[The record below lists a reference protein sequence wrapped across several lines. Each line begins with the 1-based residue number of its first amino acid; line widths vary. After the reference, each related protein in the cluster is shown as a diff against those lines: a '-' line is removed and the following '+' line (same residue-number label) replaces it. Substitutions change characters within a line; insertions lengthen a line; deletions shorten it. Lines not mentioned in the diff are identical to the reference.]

1 MTEIDKFEFLVLGSG
16 EAGKYLA
23 WTMANA
29 GHRTAVV
36 ERRWIGGSCPNIAC
50 MPSKNVIWSAKVAS
64 LSGRGPEF
72 GLASASTVDMAAVRW
87 RKRKMVEDMVN
98 VHLDRYKLES
108 NVELIMGEGR
118 FVGPKRL
125 EVKTNDGT
133 VRLVEGDRV
142 FLNVGTHAAIPDI
155 PGLRDANPM
164 THIEALELDRIPD
177 HLIVLGGGYI
187 GLELSQAMR
196 RFGSRV
202 TVIQRGGQIAS
213 REDSDV
219 GQALLQLFQE
229 EGVEVLLNTHVVDVA
244 GTSGMEVNV
253 TVQTSEKKM
262 TLRASDLLVATGRI
276 PNTDGIGLELAGVE
290 LDARGYVKVNE
301 ELQTTAS
308 GVWALGECAGSPQFT
323 HVSFDD
329 FRVVRDTLAGKKRTT
344 KNRLV
349 PFCMFTDP
357 ELARVGINEKEAR
370 SRGLAYRLCKLPM
383 TANLRART
391 LSETRGFMKALIAKE
406 SDQIL
411 GFTMFGVEAG
421 EVISVAQTA
430 MLGEMPYTVM
440 RDAIYTHPTIVEGLN
455 VLFRAPPV

>member
-72 GLASASTVDMAAVRW
+72 GLPSASTVDMAAVRW

-142 FLNVGTHAAIPDI
+142 FLNVGTRAAMPDI

-202 TVIQRGGQIAS
+202 TVIQRSGQIAS

-276 PNTDGIGLELAGVE
+276 PNTDGIGLELTGVE
-290 LDARGYVKVNE
+290 LDVRGYVKVNE

-357 ELARVGINEKEAR
+357 ELARVGLNEKEAR

-440 RDAIYTHPTIVEGLN
+440 RDAIYTHPTIAEGLN

>member
-108 NVELIMGEGR
+108 NVELVMGEGR

-133 VRLVEGDRV
+133 VRLVEGERV

-202 TVIQRGGQIAS
+202 TVIQRSGQIAS

-276 PNTDGIGLELAGVE
+276 PNTDGIGLELTGVE

-357 ELARVGINEKEAR
+357 ELARVGLNEKEAR

>member
-72 GLASASTVDMAAVRW
+72 GLPSASRVDMAAVRW

-244 GTSGMEVNV
+244 GTSGLEVNV

-262 TLRASDLLVATGRI
+262 TLRASDLLVAIGRI

-290 LDARGYVKVNE
+290 LDARGYVQVNE

-357 ELARVGINEKEAR
+357 ELARVGLNEKEAR

-440 RDAIYTHPTIVEGLN
+440 RDAIYTHPTIAEGLN

>member
-202 TVIQRGGQIAS
+202 TVIQRSGQIAS

-276 PNTDGIGLELAGVE
+276 PNTDGIGLELTGVE

-357 ELARVGINEKEAR
+357 ELARVGLNEKEAR

-440 RDAIYTHPTIVEGLN
+440 RDAIYTHPTIAEGLN

>member
-1 MTEIDKFEFLVLGSG
+1 
-16 EAGKYLA
+16 
-23 WTMANA
+23 MAKA

-72 GLASASTVDMAAVRW
+72 GLPSASTVDMAAVRR
-87 RKRKMVEDMVN
+87 RKRKMVEGLVN
-98 VHLDRYKLES
+98 VHLDRYKQS
-108 NVELIMGEGR
+108 NVQLIMGEGR

-155 PGLRDANPM
+155 PGLRDANPL

-357 ELARVGINEKEAR
+357 ELARVGLNEKEAR

-411 GFTMFGVEAG
+411 GFTMFGLEAG
-421 EVISVAQTA
+421 EVIAVAQTA

-440 RDAIYTHPTIVEGLN
+440 RDAIYTHPTIAEGLN
-455 VLFRAPPV
+455 VLFAAPPA

>member
-219 GQALLQLFQE
+219 GHALLQLFQE

-262 TLRASDLLVATGRI
+262 TLRASDLLVAIGRI
-276 PNTDGIGLELAGVE
+276 PNTQGIGLELAGIE

-357 ELARVGINEKEAR
+357 ELARVGLNEKEAR

>member
-23 WTMANA
+23 WTMAKA
-29 GHRTAVV
+29 GQRTAVV

-50 MPSKNVIWSAKVAS
+50 LPSKNVIWSAKVAS

-72 GLASASTVDMAAVRW
+72 GLPSASTVDMAAVRR
-87 RKRKMVEDMVN
+87 RKRKMVEGLVN
-98 VHLDRYKLES
+98 VHLDRYKQS
-108 NVELIMGEGR
+108 NVQLIMGEGR

-155 PGLRDANPM
+155 PGLRDANPL

-229 EGVEVLLNTHVVDVA
+229 EGVEVLLNTRVVDVA

-357 ELARVGINEKEAR
+357 ELARVGLNEKEAR

-411 GFTMFGVEAG
+411 GFTMFGLEAG
-421 EVISVAQTA
+421 EVIAVAQTA

-440 RDAIYTHPTIVEGLN
+440 RDAIYTHPTIAEGLN
-455 VLFRAPPV
+455 VLFAAPPA

>member
-23 WTMANA
+23 WTMAKA

-87 RKRKMVEDMVN
+87 RKRKMVKDMVN

-202 TVIQRGGQIAS
+202 TVIQRSGQIAS

-440 RDAIYTHPTIVEGLN
+440 RDAIYTHPTIAEGLN

>member
-23 WTMANA
+23 WTMAKA

-50 MPSKNVIWSAKVAS
+50 LPSKDVIWSAKVAS

-72 GLASASTVDMAAVRW
+72 GLPSASTVDMAAVRR

-98 VHLDRYKLES
+98 VHLDRYKQS
-108 NVELIMGEGR
+108 NVQLIMGEGR

-155 PGLRDANPM
+155 PGLRDANPL

-308 GVWALGECAGSPQFT
+308 DVWALGECAGSPQFT

-357 ELARVGINEKEAR
+357 ELARVGLNEKEAR

-421 EVISVAQTA
+421 EVIAVAQTA

-440 RDAIYTHPTIVEGLN
+440 RDAIYAHPTIAEGLN
-455 VLFRAPPV
+455 VLFRAPPA

>member
-1 MTEIDKFEFLVLGSG
+1 
-16 EAGKYLA
+16 
-23 WTMANA
+23 
-29 GHRTAVV
+29 
-36 ERRWIGGSCPNIAC
+36 
-50 MPSKNVIWSAKVAS
+50 
-64 LSGRGPEF
+64 
-72 GLASASTVDMAAVRW
+72 
-87 RKRKMVEDMVN
+87 MVEDMVN

-108 NVELIMGEGR
+108 NVQLIMGEGR

-155 PGLRDANPM
+155 PGLRDANPL

-213 REDSDV
+213 REDADV

-229 EGVEVLLNTHVVDVA
+229 EGIEVLLNTQVVDVA

-253 TVQTSEKKM
+253 TVQMSEQRM

-301 ELQTTAS
+301 ELQTTAA

-329 FRVVRDTLAGKKRTT
+329 FRGVRDTLAGKKRTT

-357 ELARVGINEKEAR
+357 ELARVGLNEKEAR

-421 EVISVAQTA
+421 EVISVVQMA

-440 RDAIYTHPTIVEGLN
+440 RDAIYTHPTIAEGLN
-455 VLFRAPPV
+455 VLFRAPPKDPPLM

>member
-1 MTEIDKFEFLVLGSG
+1 
-16 EAGKYLA
+16 
-23 WTMANA
+23 
-29 GHRTAVV
+29 
-36 ERRWIGGSCPNIAC
+36 
-50 MPSKNVIWSAKVAS
+50 
-64 LSGRGPEF
+64 
-72 GLASASTVDMAAVRW
+72 
-87 RKRKMVEDMVN
+87 
-98 VHLDRYKLES
+98 
-108 NVELIMGEGR
+108 
-118 FVGPKRL
+118 
-125 EVKTNDGT
+125 
-133 VRLVEGDRV
+133 
-142 FLNVGTHAAIPDI
+142 
-155 PGLRDANPM
+155 
-164 THIEALELDRIPD
+164 
-177 HLIVLGGGYI
+177 
-187 GLELSQAMR
+187 MR

-357 ELARVGINEKEAR
+357 ELARVGLNEKEAR

-421 EVISVAQTA
+421 EVIAVAQTA

-440 RDAIYTHPTIVEGLN
+440 RDAIYSHPTIAEGSN
-455 VLFRAPPV
+455 VLFRAPPA

>member
-276 PNTDGIGLELAGVE
+276 PNTDGIGLELTGVE

-357 ELARVGINEKEAR
+357 ELARVGLNEKEAR

-440 RDAIYTHPTIVEGLN
+440 RDAIYTHPTIAEGLN

>member
-23 WTMANA
+23 WTMAKA

-72 GLASASTVDMAAVRW
+72 GLPSASRVDMAAVRR

-142 FLNVGTHAAIPDI
+142 FLNVGTRAAMPDI

-202 TVIQRGGQIAS
+202 TVIQRSGQIAS

-262 TLRASDLLVATGRI
+262 TLRASDLLVAIGRI

-357 ELARVGINEKEAR
+357 ELARVGLNEKEAR

-440 RDAIYTHPTIVEGLN
+440 RDAIYTHPTIAEGLN

>member
-23 WTMANA
+23 WTMAKA

-50 MPSKNVIWSAKVAS
+50 LPSKNVIWSAKVAS

-72 GLASASTVDMAAVRW
+72 GLPSASTVDMAAVRR
-87 RKRKMVEDMVN
+87 RKRKMVEGLVN
-98 VHLDRYKLES
+98 VHLDRYKQS
-108 NVELIMGEGR
+108 NVQLIMGEGR

-155 PGLRDANPM
+155 PGLRDANPL

-229 EGVEVLLNTHVVDVA
+229 EGIEVLLNTHVVDVA

-357 ELARVGINEKEAR
+357 ELARVGLNEKEAR

-440 RDAIYTHPTIVEGLN
+440 RDAIYTHPTIAEGLN
-455 VLFRAPPV
+455 VLFRAPPA

>member
-23 WTMANA
+23 WTMAKA
-29 GHRTAVV
+29 GQRTAVV

-50 MPSKNVIWSAKVAS
+50 LPSKNVIWSAKVAS

-72 GLASASTVDMAAVRW
+72 GLPSASTVDMAAVRR
-87 RKRKMVEDMVN
+87 RKRKMVEGLVN
-98 VHLDRYKLES
+98 VHLDRYKQS
-108 NVELIMGEGR
+108 NVQLIMGEGR

-155 PGLRDANPM
+155 PGLRDANPL

-229 EGVEVLLNTHVVDVA
+229 EGIEVLLNTHVVDVA

-323 HVSFDD
+323 HVAFDD

-357 ELARVGINEKEAR
+357 ELARVGLNEKEAR

-411 GFTMFGVEAG
+411 GFTMFGLEAG
-421 EVISVAQTA
+421 EVVAVAQTA

-440 RDAIYTHPTIVEGLN
+440 RDAIYTHPTIAEGLN
-455 VLFRAPPV
+455 VLFAAAPA

>member
-72 GLASASTVDMAAVRW
+72 GLPCASTVDMAAVRW

-202 TVIQRGGQIAS
+202 TVIQRSGQIAS

-262 TLRASDLLVATGRI
+262 TLRASDLLVAIGRI
-276 PNTDGIGLELAGVE
+276 PNTQGIGLELAGVE

-357 ELARVGINEKEAR
+357 ELARVGLNEKEAR

-440 RDAIYTHPTIVEGLN
+440 RDAIYTHPTIAEGLN

>member
-23 WTMANA
+23 WTMAKA
-29 GHRTAVV
+29 GQRTAVV

-50 MPSKNVIWSAKVAS
+50 LPSKNVIWSAKVAS

-72 GLASASTVDMAAVRW
+72 GLPSASTVDMAAVRR
-87 RKRKMVEDMVN
+87 RKRKMVEGLVN
-98 VHLDRYKLES
+98 VHLDRYKQS
-108 NVELIMGEGR
+108 NVQLIMGEGR

-155 PGLRDANPM
+155 PGLRDANPL

-229 EGVEVLLNTHVVDVA
+229 EGIEVLLNTHVVDVA

-323 HVSFDD
+323 HVAFDD

-357 ELARVGINEKEAR
+357 ELARVGLNEKEAR

-411 GFTMFGVEAG
+411 GFTMFGLEAG
-421 EVISVAQTA
+421 EVIAVAQTA

-440 RDAIYTHPTIVEGLN
+440 RDAIYTHPTIAEGLN
-455 VLFRAPPV
+455 VLFAAAPA

>member
-98 VHLDRYKLES
+98 VHLQRYKLES
-108 NVELIMGEGR
+108 NVQLIMGEGR

-125 EVKTNDGT
+125 EVKTNEGT

-202 TVIQRGGQIAS
+202 TVIQRSGQIAS

-262 TLRASDLLVATGRI
+262 TLRASDLLVAIGRI

-290 LDARGYVKVNE
+290 LDARGYIKVNE

-357 ELARVGINEKEAR
+357 ELARVGLNEKEAR

-430 MLGEMPYTVM
+430 MLGEIPYTVM
-440 RDAIYTHPTIVEGLN
+440 RDAIYTHPTIAEGLN
-455 VLFRAPPV
+455 VLFRGPPV

>member
-23 WTMANA
+23 WTMAKA
-29 GHRTAVV
+29 GQRTAVV

-50 MPSKNVIWSAKVAS
+50 LPSKNVIWSAKVAS

-72 GLASASTVDMAAVRW
+72 GLPSASTVDMAAVRR
-87 RKRKMVEDMVN
+87 RKRKMVEGLVN
-98 VHLDRYKLES
+98 VHLDRYKQS
-108 NVELIMGEGR
+108 NVQLIMGEGR

-155 PGLRDANPM
+155 PGLRDANPL

-244 GTSGMEVNV
+244 GTSGIEVNV
-253 TVQTSEKKM
+253 SVQTPEKKM

-276 PNTDGIGLELAGVE
+276 PNTDGIGLELTGVE

-357 ELARVGINEKEAR
+357 ELARVGLNEKEAR

-411 GFTMFGVEAG
+411 GFTMFGLEAG
-421 EVISVAQTA
+421 EVIAVVQTA

-440 RDAIYTHPTIVEGLN
+440 RDAIYTHPTIAEGLN
-455 VLFRAPPV
+455 VLFAAPPA

>member
-23 WTMANA
+23 WTMAKA

-72 GLASASTVDMAAVRW
+72 GLPSASTVDMAAVRW

-98 VHLDRYKLES
+98 VHLQRYKLES
-108 NVELIMGEGR
+108 NVQLIMGEGR

-202 TVIQRGGQIAS
+202 TVIQRSGQIAS

-262 TLRASDLLVATGRI
+262 TLRASDLLVAIGRI
-276 PNTDGIGLELAGVE
+276 PNTDGIGLELTGVE

-357 ELARVGINEKEAR
+357 ELARVGLNEKEAR

-440 RDAIYTHPTIVEGLN
+440 RDAIYTHPTIAEGLN

>member
-23 WTMANA
+23 WTMAKA
-29 GHRTAVV
+29 GQRTAVV

-50 MPSKNVIWSAKVAS
+50 LPSKNVIWSAKVAS

-72 GLASASTVDMAAVRW
+72 GLPSASTVDMAAVRR
-87 RKRKMVEDMVN
+87 RKRKMVEGLVN
-98 VHLDRYKLES
+98 VHLDRYKQS
-108 NVELIMGEGR
+108 NVQLIMGEGR

-125 EVKTNDGT
+125 EVRTNDGT

-155 PGLRDANPM
+155 PGLRDANPL

-276 PNTDGIGLELAGVE
+276 PNTNGIGLELAGVE

-357 ELARVGINEKEAR
+357 ELARVGLNEKEAR

-411 GFTMFGVEAG
+411 GFTMFGLEAG
-421 EVISVAQTA
+421 EVIAVAQTA

-440 RDAIYTHPTIVEGLN
+440 RDAIYTHPTIAEGLN
-455 VLFRAPPV
+455 VLFAAPPA

>member
-23 WTMANA
+23 WTMAKA
-29 GHRTAVV
+29 GQRTAVV

-50 MPSKNVIWSAKVAS
+50 LPSKNVIWSAKVAS

-72 GLASASTVDMAAVRW
+72 GLPSASTVDMAAVRR
-87 RKRKMVEDMVN
+87 RKRKMVEGLVN
-98 VHLDRYKLES
+98 VHLDRYKQS
-108 NVELIMGEGR
+108 NVQLIMGEGR

-155 PGLRDANPM
+155 PGLRDANPL

-244 GTSGMEVNV
+244 GTSGIEVNV
-253 TVQTSEKKM
+253 TVQTPEKKM

-276 PNTDGIGLELAGVE
+276 PNTDGIGLELTGVE

-357 ELARVGINEKEAR
+357 ELARVGLNEKEAR

-406 SDQIL
+406 SDHIL
-411 GFTMFGVEAG
+411 GFTMFGLEAG
-421 EVISVAQTA
+421 EVIAVVQTA

-440 RDAIYTHPTIVEGLN
+440 RDAIYTHPTIAEGLN
-455 VLFRAPPV
+455 VLFAAPPA

>member
-1 MTEIDKFEFLVLGSG
+1 VLGSG

-23 WTMANA
+23 WTMAEA

-50 MPSKNVIWSAKVAS
+50 LPSKDVIWSAKVAS

-72 GLASASTVDMAAVRW
+72 GLPSASTVDMAAVRR

-98 VHLDRYKLES
+98 VHLDRYKQS
-108 NVELIMGEGR
+108 NVQLIMGEGR

-155 PGLRDANPM
+155 PGLRDANPL

-262 TLRASDLLVATGRI
+262 SLRASDLLVATGRI
-276 PNTDGIGLELAGVE
+276 PNTDGIGLELTGVE

-308 GVWALGECAGSPQFT
+308 GVWALGECAGSPHFT

-357 ELARVGINEKEAR
+357 ELARVGLNEKEAR

-440 RDAIYTHPTIVEGLN
+440 RDAIYTHPTIAEGLN
-455 VLFRAPPV
+455 VLFRAPPA

>member
-1 MTEIDKFEFLVLGSG
+1 
-16 EAGKYLA
+16 
-23 WTMANA
+23 
-29 GHRTAVV
+29 
-36 ERRWIGGSCPNIAC
+36 
-50 MPSKNVIWSAKVAS
+50 
-64 LSGRGPEF
+64 
-72 GLASASTVDMAAVRW
+72 
-87 RKRKMVEDMVN
+87 
-98 VHLDRYKLES
+98 
-108 NVELIMGEGR
+108 
-118 FVGPKRL
+118 
-125 EVKTNDGT
+125 
-133 VRLVEGDRV
+133 
-142 FLNVGTHAAIPDI
+142 
-155 PGLRDANPM
+155 
-164 THIEALELDRIPD
+164 
-177 HLIVLGGGYI
+177 
-187 GLELSQAMR
+187 
-196 RFGSRV
+196 
-202 TVIQRGGQIAS
+202 VIQRSGQIAS

-276 PNTDGIGLELAGVE
+276 PNTDGIGLELTGVE

-357 ELARVGINEKEAR
+357 ELARVGLNEKEAR

-411 GFTMFGVEAG
+411 GFTIFGVEAG

-440 RDAIYTHPTIVEGLN
+440 RDAIYTRIWLAALGSFLERSRHRYAALFDSNFIAEGLIAIN
-455 VLFRAPPV
+455 YSLRSTRSWPTLEVNKHRPEIRVCV

>member
-72 GLASASTVDMAAVRW
+72 GLPSASTVDMAAVRW

-262 TLRASDLLVATGRI
+262 TLRASDLLVAIGRI

-357 ELARVGINEKEAR
+357 ELARVGLNEKEAR

>member
-1 MTEIDKFEFLVLGSG
+1 
-16 EAGKYLA
+16 
-23 WTMANA
+23 
-29 GHRTAVV
+29 
-36 ERRWIGGSCPNIAC
+36 
-50 MPSKNVIWSAKVAS
+50 
-64 LSGRGPEF
+64 
-72 GLASASTVDMAAVRW
+72 MAAVHR
-87 RKRKMVEDMVN
+87 RKREMVEDLVN
-98 VHLDRYKLES
+98 VHLDRYKQN
-108 NVELIMGEGR
+108 NVQLIMGEGR

-125 EVKTNDGT
+125 EVKTKDGT

-155 PGLRDANPM
+155 PGLRDANPL
-164 THIEALELDRIPD
+164 THIEALELDRIPE

-229 EGVEVLLNTHVVDVA
+229 EGVEVLLNTQVVDVA
-244 GTSGMEVNV
+244 GTSGREVNV

-357 ELARVGINEKEAR
+357 ELARVGLNEKEAR

-421 EVISVAQTA
+421 EVIAVAQTA

-440 RDAIYTHPTIVEGLN
+440 RDAIYTHPTIAEGLN
-455 VLFRAPPV
+455 VLFAAPPA

>member
-23 WTMANA
+23 WTMAKA
-29 GHRTAVV
+29 GRRTAVV

-50 MPSKNVIWSAKVAS
+50 LPSKNVIWSAKVAS

-72 GLASASTVDMAAVRW
+72 GLPSASTVDMAAVRR
-87 RKRKMVEDMVN
+87 RKRKMVEGLVN
-98 VHLDRYKLES
+98 VHLDRYKQS
-108 NVELIMGEGR
+108 NVQLIMGEGR

-155 PGLRDANPM
+155 PGLRDANPL

-202 TVIQRGGQIAS
+202 TVIQRGEQIAS

-229 EGVEVLLNTHVVDVA
+229 EGIEVLLNTHVVDVA

-357 ELARVGINEKEAR
+357 ELARVGLNEKEAR

-411 GFTMFGVEAG
+411 GFTMFGLEAG
-421 EVISVAQTA
+421 EVIAVAQTA

-440 RDAIYTHPTIVEGLN
+440 RDAIYTHPTIAEGLN
-455 VLFRAPPV
+455 VLFAAPPA

>member
-23 WTMANA
+23 WTMAKA
-29 GHRTAVV
+29 GHRTAMV

-50 MPSKNVIWSAKVAS
+50 LPSKNVIWSAKVAS
-64 LSGRGPEF
+64 LSGRGSEF
-72 GLASASTVDMAAVRW
+72 GLPSASTVDMAAVRR
-87 RKRKMVEDMVN
+87 RKRKMVEGLVN
-98 VHLDRYKLES
+98 VHLDRYKQS
-108 NVELIMGEGR
+108 NVQLIMGEGR

-155 PGLRDANPM
+155 PGLRDANPL

-357 ELARVGINEKEAR
+357 ELARVGLNEKEAR

-383 TANLRART
+383 IANLRART

-411 GFTMFGVEAG
+411 GFTMFGLEAG
-421 EVISVAQTA
+421 EVIAVAQTA

-440 RDAIYTHPTIVEGLN
+440 RDAIYTHPTIAEGLN
-455 VLFRAPPV
+455 VLFAAPPA

>member
-23 WTMANA
+23 WTMAKA

-50 MPSKNVIWSAKVAS
+50 LPSKNVIWSAKVAS

-72 GLASASTVDMAAVRW
+72 GLPSASTVDMAAVRG
-87 RKRKMVEDMVN
+87 RKRKMVEGLVN
-98 VHLDRYKLES
+98 VHLDRYKQS
-108 NVELIMGEGR
+108 NVQLIMGEGR

-155 PGLRDANPM
+155 PGLRDANPL

-229 EGVEVLLNTHVVDVA
+229 EGVEVLLNTRVVDVA

-323 HVSFDD
+323 HVAFDD

-357 ELARVGINEKEAR
+357 ELARVGLNEKEAR

-391 LSETRGFMKALIAKE
+391 LTETRGFMKALIAKE

-411 GFTMFGVEAG
+411 GFTMFGLEAG
-421 EVISVAQTA
+421 EVIAVAQTA

-440 RDAIYTHPTIVEGLN
+440 RDAIYTHPTIAEGLN
-455 VLFRAPPV
+455 VLFAAPPA

>member
-23 WTMANA
+23 WTMAEA

-50 MPSKNVIWSAKVAS
+50 LPSKDVIWSAKVAS
-64 LSGRGPEF
+64 LSRRGPEF
-72 GLASASTVDMAAVRW
+72 GLPSASTVGMAAVRR
-87 RKRKMVEDMVN
+87 RKRKMVDEMVN
-98 VHLDRYKLES
+98 VHLDRYKQS
-108 NVELIMGEGR
+108 NVQLIMGEGR

-125 EVKTNDGT
+125 EVKKNDGT

-155 PGLRDANPM
+155 PGLRDANPL

-244 GTSGMEVNV
+244 GTSSMEVNV
-253 TVQTSEKKM
+253 SVQTSEKKM
-262 TLRASDLLVATGRI
+262 TMRASDLLVATGRI
-276 PNTDGIGLELAGVE
+276 PNTDGIGLELTGVE

-357 ELARVGINEKEAR
+357 ELARVGLNEKEAR

-440 RDAIYTHPTIVEGLN
+440 RDAIYTHPTIAEGLN
-455 VLFRAPPV
+455 VLFRAPPA

>member
-1 MTEIDKFEFLVLGSG
+1 MAK
-16 EAGKYLA
+16 AGQ
-23 WTMANA
+23 
-29 GHRTAVV
+29 RTAVV

-50 MPSKNVIWSAKVAS
+50 LPSKNVIWSAKVAS

-72 GLASASTVDMAAVRW
+72 GLPSASTVDMAAVRR
-87 RKRKMVEDMVN
+87 RKRKMVEGLVN
-98 VHLDRYKLES
+98 VHLDRYKQS
-108 NVELIMGEGR
+108 NVQLIMGEGR

-155 PGLRDANPM
+155 PGLRDANPL

-229 EGVEVLLNTHVVDVA
+229 EGIEVLLNTHVVDVA

-357 ELARVGINEKEAR
+357 ELARVGLNEKEAR

-411 GFTMFGVEAG
+411 GFTMFGLEAG
-421 EVISVAQTA
+421 EVIAVAQTA

-440 RDAIYTHPTIVEGLN
+440 RDAIYTHPTIAEGLN
-455 VLFRAPPV
+455 VLFAAPPA

>member
-72 GLASASTVDMAAVRW
+72 GLPSASTVDMAAVRW

-98 VHLDRYKLES
+98 VHLQRYKLES
-108 NVELIMGEGR
+108 NVQLIMGEGR

-125 EVKTNDGT
+125 EVKTNEGT

-276 PNTDGIGLELAGVE
+276 PNTDGIGLELTGVE

-357 ELARVGINEKEAR
+357 ELARVGLNEKEAR

-440 RDAIYTHPTIVEGLN
+440 RDAIYTHPTIAEGLN